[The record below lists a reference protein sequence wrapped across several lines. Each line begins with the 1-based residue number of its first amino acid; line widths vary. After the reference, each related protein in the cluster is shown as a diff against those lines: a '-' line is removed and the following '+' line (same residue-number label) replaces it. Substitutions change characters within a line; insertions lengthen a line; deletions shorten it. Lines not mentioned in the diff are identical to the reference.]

1 MQSEYHL
8 SGSFYDACNCDAIC
22 PCRRK
27 DGVDGGRSTS
37 GICEF
42 ILSWKIDTGHCGDVG
57 LAGLTVCMAGTW
69 DDDEEGTPWTVM
81 IYIDE
86 NATAEQFE
94 EISTL
99 FQGKRVDKNI
109 EFTQW
114 VSRVLGVKR
123 ARIELDHMPGH
134 EEVRI
139 GSIAKFQVE
148 HMVDFNGTLSSG
160 ITGHDFPGKESVSSL
175 RISDG
180 EFDWDYQ
187 ERCGFST
194 GFEYRS

>member
-1 MQSEYHL
+1 MQSDYHL

-22 PCRRK
+22 PCRRQN
-27 DGVDGGRSTS
+27 GVDGGRSTL

-42 ILSWKIDTGHCGDVG
+42 ILSWKIDSGHSGSVDLSG
-57 LAGLTVCMAGTW
+57 LKVCMAGTW
-69 DDDEEGTPWTVM
+69 DDDEEGTPWTCM

-86 NATAEQFE
+86 NATDEQFN

-99 FQGKRVDKNI
+99 FQGRKADNNI

-114 VSRVLGVKR
+114 VSKVLGVKR
-123 ARIELDHMPGH
+123 ARIELDHTPGR

-139 GSIAKFQVE
+139 GSIANVRVE
-148 HMVDFNGTLSSG
+148 RMVDFDGTLSSG

-180 EFDWDYQ
+180 EFDWDYR

-194 GFEYRS
+194 VFEYRS